1 MNYAD
6 YLDYL
11 DIVIDELDPISSMY
25 ALFKEENL
33 SADQQLRFFEFLTMR
48 MTEKRLDES
57 ENEDKEF
64 VVKIRT
70 VE

>member
-11 DIVIDELDPISSMY
+11 DIIIDELDPISSMY
-25 ALFKEENL
+25 ALLKEENL

-48 MTEKRLDES
+48 MTERRLWDFE
-57 ENEDKEF
+57 
-64 VVKIRT
+64 
-70 VE
+70 